1 MGVLHDLLD
10 AELAYDPVTAQDF
23 SDHLPMA
30 LVALDR
36 LGADDERL
44 ARFSTRYARSLV
56 PVRAEVQAARD
67 RYDTEVASLGVDGG
81 VRAHLPRFVPGIGSA
96 AFHAVIRLAYA
107 VEARHAG
114 QVAAALAYFEQVDE
128 PLTDAPP
135 NETGD
140 DPFALLD
147 ALRADPQLAGLH
159 FDAPSISGRMA
170 QVAARPAFARAA
182 GLTAHADSLARIAAT
197 ARALHGTTGD
207 FTALH
212 AVTGTHAV
220 RVLLPYLDDAQRSLA
235 LRYLFQAIAAA
246 YVTIAM
252 PDVVFIEASH
262 TPGWDEI
269 VAAALETDDEHVVK
283 LAYSAREEA
292 RVYGD
297 DATYRWCAAL
307 EAGLV

>member
-147 ALRADPQLAGLH
+147 ALRADPRCALVFFVFDLADRSEVGRLRCLQLDMHAELLQSGPV
-159 FDAPSISGRMA
+159 FDN
-170 QVAARPAFARAA
+170 VWW
-182 GLTAHADSLARIAAT
+182 HN
-197 ARALHGTTGD
+197 ALFHGTADDQVVVHFRHEASFDTRFGA
-207 FTALH
+207 FEP
-212 AVTGTHAV
+212 VTG
-220 RVLLPYLDDAQRSLA
+220 
-235 LRYLFQAIAAA
+235 
-246 YVTIAM
+246 
-252 PDVVFIEASH
+252 
-262 TPGWDEI
+262 
-269 VAAALETDDEHVVK
+269 
-283 LAYSAREEA
+283 
-292 RVYGD
+292 
-297 DATYRWCAAL
+297 
-307 EAGLV
+307 